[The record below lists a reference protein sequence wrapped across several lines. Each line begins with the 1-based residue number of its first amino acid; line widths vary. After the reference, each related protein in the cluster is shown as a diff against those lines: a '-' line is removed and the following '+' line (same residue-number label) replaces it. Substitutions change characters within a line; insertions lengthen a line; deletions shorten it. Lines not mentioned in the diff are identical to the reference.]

1 MIHVSNGSQSQDL
14 SKVLEISKYSIKREK
29 SKVVD
34 RFLNQA
40 KQLKT
45 INFSKAIKNILG
57 KKKTLIYFYPIIIK
71 ILSIHVLLFPYYFFI
86 NTSTQLSYKS
96 HVIKSICD
104 NNHNKYICWRTW
116 TNKINERKSKKK
128 KNLYTAY
135 LVLNEIYSSISY
147 WDRYLEPRVTKC
159 VYTV

>member
-57 KKKTLIYFYPIIIK
+57 KKKL
-71 ILSIHVLLFPYYFFI
+71 
-86 NTSTQLSYKS
+86 
-96 HVIKSICD
+96 
-104 NNHNKYICWRTW
+104 
-116 TNKINERKSKKK
+116 
-128 KNLYTAY
+128 
-135 LVLNEIYSSISY
+135 
-147 WDRYLEPRVTKC
+147 
-159 VYTV
+159 